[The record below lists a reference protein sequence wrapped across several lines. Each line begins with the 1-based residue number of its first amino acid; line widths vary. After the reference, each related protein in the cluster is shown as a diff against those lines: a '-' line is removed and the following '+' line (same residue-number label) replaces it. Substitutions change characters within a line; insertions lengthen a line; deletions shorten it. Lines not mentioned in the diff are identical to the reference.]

1 MTLPIPTDYAP
12 MEARAVSELPEG
24 DKWQYEPKW
33 DGFRCL
39 AFRDG
44 KDVELRSKSGQPL
57 ARYFPEVVE
66 SLRALPAKRFVLD
79 GELVIPVGRDLSFDA
94 LLLRIH
100 PAASRVAK
108 LSAETPARYVV
119 FDLLV
124 DERGRNLATE
134 PLEERRAALEAFAA
148 VNFRGHRD
156 ITLSPAT
163 RDIDMAREWLSGRS
177 GTDGVMAKRLDLR
190 YRSGERTGM
199 QKIKRI
205 RTVDCVVGGFRYA
218 SKGKAVGSL
227 LLGLYD
233 ADGLL
238 NHVGFTSS
246 LSAQERSRI
255 TPELER
261 LAGGTGFT
269 GRAPGGPSR
278 WSTARSAEWV
288 ALVPTLVVEVQYDH
302 FTGGRFRHG
311 TKFLRWRP
319 DKAPGQC
326 TMSQVESP
334 RRQTAAH
341 PRSGGNDGSR
351 TRNTGTAGR
360 RGAAGAR
367 QSSTTRPAGST
378 RGGARKRSGR
388 VP

>member
-1 MTLPIPTDYAP
+1 

-66 SLRALPAKRFVLD
+66 SLRALPSKRFVLD

-108 LSAETPARYVV
+108 LSAESPARYVV

-124 DERGRNLATE
+124 NERGTDLTAR
-134 PLEERRAALEAFAA
+134 PLEDRRAALEQFAA
-148 VNFRGHRD
+148 ANFSSHRD

-205 RTVDCVVGGFRYA
+205 RTADCVVGGFRYA

-238 NHVGFTSS
+238 DHVGFTSS

-278 WSTARSAEWV
+278 WSTDRSAEWV
-288 ALVPTLVVEVQYDH
+288 ALDPALVVEVQYDH

-319 DKAPGQC
+319 DKAPKQC
-326 TMSQVESP
+326 TMSQIEAP
-334 RRQTAAH
+334 PRQTAAH
-341 PRSGGNDGSR
+341 PRTGGRDGSR
-351 TRNTGTAGR
+351 ARKSGTAGR
-360 RGAAGAR
+360 RGAASAR
-367 QSSTTRPAGST
+367 QSSKTRPA
-378 RGGARKRSGR
+378 RAARARKRSGR
-388 VP
+388 HEQ